1 MIKGFNNMDWKE
13 ITNKSLKVTGNE
25 RQKRL
30 TIPNSYNI
38 PIGSEVVV
46 LLLEDLK
53 DINLDG
59 MEEKDQEINKLLEKV
74 ETLEAANLELIK
86 TMEDKDKYINQL
98 EKDNKNLEHYKAN
111 DVNLGFLAG
120 RIEALVNERNGLINT
135 SRLIASN
142 LIKNMEK
149 EFNDQVESQGFLD
162 RIRGRDIE
170 INTAAYDDQLNKE
183 LDKAK
188 ETFINIDLM
197 EIKQL
202 SQEPRNVIDVETKK
216 D

>member
-1 MIKGFNNMDWKE
+1 
-13 ITNKSLKVTGNE
+13 
-25 RQKRL
+25 
-30 TIPNSYNI
+30 
-38 PIGSEVVV
+38 
-46 LLLEDLK
+46 
-53 DINLDG
+53 

-142 LIKNMEK
+142 LIKDMEK

>member
-1 MIKGFNNMDWKE
+1 
-13 ITNKSLKVTGNE
+13 
-25 RQKRL
+25 
-30 TIPNSYNI
+30 
-38 PIGSEVVV
+38 
-46 LLLEDLK
+46 
-53 DINLDG
+53 
-59 MEEKDQEINKLLEKV
+59 
-74 ETLEAANLELIK
+74 
-86 TMEDKDKYINQL
+86 
-98 EKDNKNLEHYKAN
+98 
-111 DVNLGFLAG
+111 
-120 RIEALVNERNGLINT
+120 
-135 SRLIASN
+135 
-142 LIKNMEK
+142 MEK

-202 SQEPRNVIDVETKK
+202 SQEPKNVIDVETKK

>member
-98 EKDNKNLEHYKAN
+98 EKDNKNLEHYKA
-111 DVNLGFLAG
+111 

-142 LIKNMEK
+142 LIKDMEK

-202 SQEPRNVIDVETKK
+202 SQEPRDVIDVETKK